1 MKRIQIAPDIVP
13 RLPVLGWG
21 SLGRREL
28 NSPPTLLDSD
38 HIRHTT
44 SGRAAIGLALQLLQ
58 VGRGDRV
65 LVPTYHCPTMVA
77 PAAFVGAEP
86 VFFPIDATGGAML
99 AGMADREFPRV
110 KAMIAAHYFGI
121 PQPMRAI
128 REFCDSRGIMLIE
141 DCAHAVFG
149 ESDGRAVGAWG
160 DIAIAS
166 TPKFF
171 ATPNGGW
178 LVSRTRSLDALAL
191 ASQGFMSEL
200 REAANMLELGARFRR
215 LPGLN
220 GLLSGVFGL
229 KNLISGR
236 ALATAPQAM
245 AVDPNAEVDAGEPGG
260 AFDPE
265 LAGYEATRVTRW
277 VVRATNRG
285 RLVTRR
291 RENYRALAEAL
302 AQMPGTR
309 LVFPQ
314 LPESAVPYVLPIW
327 IDNPDDR
334 YYALKHE
341 GIPVFRWD
349 WLWTGTPVI
358 PGDHGRRWSRHIFQ
372 FPCHQDLTAG
382 DIDLLAERI
391 RAVFAACPAQGREA
405 GACAVGYAGAQ

>member
-13 RLPVLGWG
+13 RLPVLGWDA
-21 SLGRREL
+21 LGGPR
-28 NSPPTLLDSD
+28 SQGVPTLLDAA

-44 SGRAAIGLALQLLQ
+44 SGRAAIGLALQLLR

-86 VFFPIDATGGAML
+86 VFFPIDATGAAMVAAL
-99 AGMADREFPRV
+99 ADRDLSRV
-110 KAMIAAHYFGI
+110 KVMIAAHYFGI

-128 REFCDSRGIMLIE
+128 REFCDRRGILLIE

-149 ESDGRAVGAWG
+149 ESDGRTVGSWG

-166 TPKFF
+166 APKFF

-178 LVSRTRSLDALAL
+178 IVSRTRSLDALAL
-191 ASQGFMSEL
+191 ARHGVATEL
-200 REAANMLELGARFRR
+200 REAANVLELGARFGR
-215 LPGLN
+215 LSGLN
-220 GLLSGVFGL
+220 ALLSAAFWLRNRIVGQ
-229 KNLISGR
+229 
-236 ALATAPQAM
+236 APATASQAIT
-245 AVDPNAEVDAGEPGG
+245 VDPNAEIDAGEPGG

-265 LAGYEATRVTRW
+265 LAAYEATRVTRW
-277 VVRATNRG
+277 VVRATNRA
-285 RLVTRR
+285 RLVARR
-291 RENYRALAEAL
+291 RDNYQALAA
-302 AQMPGTR
+302 AMAGIPGTR

-327 IDNPDDR
+327 VDNPDDR
-334 YYALKHE
+334 YYALKQQ

-358 PGDHGRRWSRHIFQ
+358 AGDHGRRWSRHIFQ
-372 FPCHQDLTAG
+372 LPCHQDLTAR
-382 DIDLLAERI
+382 DIDVLAERI
-391 RAVFAACPAQGREA
+391 RAVFAACPAPDTDAA
-405 GACAVGYAGAQ
+405 GCAVSLAGAQ